1 MIQPAF
7 WLLQVDLFRLVLQ
20 AGWVARIVL
29 LILVGFSVFSWAIIY
44 RKYRSLKLARVQTDK
59 FLEAFRSAQGFPEA
73 RPLTR
78 RFPASPLGPV
88 YVAGMKEL
96 GSQLDS
102 SNPHGNALTHPDAI
116 SVAMQV
122 ATETE
127 VSRLEEWMS
136 FLATTGA
143 VTPFI
148 GLFGTVWG
156 VMNAFVGLGEEGAA
170 TLRAVS
176 PGIAEALVA
185 TAAGL
190 FAAIPAVIAYNHF
203 LHLIKGFITR
213 MDNLALEFVTR
224 AQKRH
229 S

>member
-1 MIQPAF
+1 MLQLSLA
-7 WLLQVDLFRLVLQ
+7 LLQVDLIRLVLQ

-29 LILVGFSVFSWAIIY
+29 LILIGFSVFSWAIIY
-44 RKYRSLKLARVQTDK
+44 RKYRNLRLTHQQTTR
-59 FLEAFRSAQGFPEA
+59 FLETFRSAKGFPEA
-73 RPLTR
+73 RPLATT
-78 RFPASPLGPV
+78 FPASPLGPV
-88 YVAGMKEL
+88 YIAGLDEL
-96 GSQLDS
+96 DSQLETANPNGS
-102 SNPHGNALTHPDAI
+102 SLTHPEAVT
-116 SVAMQV
+116 VAMQL
-122 ATETE
+122 ASDTEI
-127 VSRLEEWMS
+127 SRLEEWMS
-136 FLATTGA
+136 FLATTGS

-170 TLRAVS
+170 TLRAVA

-203 LHLIKGFITR
+203 LHQIRGFTTK
-213 MDNLALEFVTR
+213 MDNFALEVITR
-224 AQKRH
+224 AQKRL